1 MQNSEKHVNVTSI
14 VLFVDYKPAE
24 LKQCKE
30 WVIVYYAKNPVTNKL
45 ERFRLR
51 VPTIASYSMRLKH
64 AKRIVSGINIK
75 LASGWSPFL
84 EETGKSYKTFDA
96 CVQEFLTGIKKQLK
110 DDIVR
115 PDTLRTYNSNLN
127 LLQQFI
133 KDKNLKIVFALE
145 LNKRFCVNYLDWIYI
160 ERDSSPRTRNN
171 HLGFL
176 RLFSSFLI
184 NRGVLNE
191 SPVAGIQNLKLPVKK
206 RQVFPE
212 KIKQIIY
219 EKLITYDNGFHT
231 LCMSTYFCFIR
242 NTELGKLKVWM
253 INFKDSSIFMPKEIS
268 KNKKDEVVT
277 IPSQFLLQLK
287 KHISN
292 AHPTDYVFSSDN
304 FKPGIKKMPIRKIAS
319 AWEILRGDLELESKY
334 QFYGLKDT
342 GITDLLNSGVAAIKV
357 RDQARHYDI
366 KITELYTPRNTS
378 CDTVVQGANINFGIK
393 E

>member
-1 MQNSEKHVNVTSI
+1 MQNAEKHTSNI
-14 VLFVDYKPAE
+14 STVLFVDYKPAE
-24 LKQCKE
+24 LKLNKE
-30 WVIVYYAKNPVTNKL
+30 WVIVYYAKNPATNKL
-45 ERFRLR
+45 ERIRLR
-51 VPTIASYSMRLKH
+51 VPSIASNSERLKH
-64 AKRIVSGINIK
+64 AKRIVLGINTK
-75 LASGWSPFL
+75 LANGWSPFL
-84 EETGKSYKTFDA
+84 ESTGKSYKTFEN
-96 CVQEFLTGIKKQLK
+96 CVEEFLTSIKKQLK

-133 KDKNLKIVFALE
+133 KEKNPIVFALE
-145 LNKRFCVNYLDWIYI
+145 VNKKFCINYLDWIYI

-176 RLFSSFLI
+176 RLFCTFLI

-191 SPVAGIQNLKLPVKK
+191 SPVAGIQPMRLPVKK
-206 RQVFPE
+206 RQVFPTE
-212 KIKQIIY
+212 IKQAIY
-219 EKLITYDNGFHT
+219 NKLITYDSGFHT

-253 INFKDSSIFMPKEIS
+253 INFNDNSIFLPKEIS

-287 KHISN
+287 NHIGN

-304 FKPGIKKMPIRKIAS
+304 FKPGSKKMPIRKIAS
-319 AWEILRGDLELESKY
+319 AWETLRTELNLESKY

-366 KITELYTPRNTS
+366 KITEMYTPRNSS
-378 CDTVVQGANINFGIK
+378 CDAIIQGAAINFGK
-393 E
+393 EE